1 MTPWMEDFLNLASR
15 VASENELFSASCGIA
30 EQLGFEYLAYGA
42 RAPVPFSTPKFFL
55 QNNYPLA
62 WQQRYAE
69 AGYLALDPTVKH
81 GRTTESPIVWC
92 DEVFLESPDLWREA
106 QDFGLRFG
114 WAQSCLN
121 ANNVGGML
129 TLSRS
134 SNPLTPNELADV
146 EPKLRWLVS
155 VTHIS
160 LSKIH
165 IEKIRAQQSIGLTP
179 RDIEVLKW
187 TADGKS
193 AQEISEILNISKHV
207 VDFHIK
213 NSVLKLQTSN
223 KVAAA
228 VRAATLGLLN

>member
-1 MTPWMEDFLNLASR
+1 MTPWLEDFLNLASTID
-15 VASENELFSASCGIA
+15 SEKDLFSAACKVA
-30 EQLGFEYLAYGA
+30 EELGFEYCAYGA
-42 RAPVPFSTPKFFL
+42 RAPAPYSNPKFFL
-55 QNNYPLA
+55 QNNYPSA

-69 AGYLALDPTVKH
+69 AGYLSLDPTVKH
-81 GRTTESPIVWC
+81 GRTTETPLVWS
-92 DEVFLESPDLWREA
+92 DEVFTDCPALWKEA

-121 ANNVGGML
+121 ANSVGGML

-134 SNPLTPNELADV
+134 TGSITATELSSI
-146 EPKLRWLVS
+146 EPKMKWLVS

-165 IEKIRAQQSIGLTP
+165 VGKLRDQNDFGLTP
-179 RDIEVLKW
+179 REIEVLKW

-193 AQEISEILNISKHV
+193 AQEIAEILRISKHV

-213 NSVLKLQTSN
+213 NAVLKLQTSN